1 MGREY
6 REINYNQSN
15 YDVRTGQSQRM
26 QPHPPALASLYTLVG
41 FLAASL
47 VQYIPGSAKMLLI

>member
-6 REINYNQSN
+6 RELITITAIMTLEQVNHNESN
-15 YDVRTGQSQRM
+15 LN
-26 QPHPPALASLYTLVG
+26 PPALASLYTLVG
-41 FLAASL
+41 FFAASM